1 MHYHPFKTEYLN
13 PPYDSIVIGSGI
25 GGLACA
31 ALLSKLGK
39 KVLVLERHYVAG
51 GFTHTFYRKGYE
63 WDVGVHYI
71 GEVQRKDSMLRKVFD
86 CITNEKLKW
95 AEMPSVYDRIVFPDA
110 EYEFVAGTRNF
121 RDKLCSYFP
130 EEHKAIDQYL
140 ELVYSLASS
149 AKGYFGAKAL
159 PPFVSKIASPFLS
172 SKFLKLAQ
180 KTTLEVVSSLTQ
192 NKKLIG
198 VLTAQYGDY
207 GLPPAQSSFAIH
219 AMVVKHYLGG
229 AAYPIGGSGKIAED
243 ILPIIQ
249 SKGGDV
255 LVRAEV
261 KEILVKGNKTY
272 GVKMANGEEIE
283 AKQVISDA
291 GFLNTVTK
299 IIPKENIEKTGYY
312 NHLKKVKASTAHL
325 CIYIG
330 IKESGAT
337 LNLPKNNYWIY
348 PGYDHDENLRAYFAN
363 PEKAPPAVTYISFP
377 SSKDPDW
384 EKRFPGKSTIEI
396 IGVAPYEWFSKWKDT
411 PWNKRGEDY
420 IAFKNKLAEPLFEN
434 LYKYLP
440 QVKGKIEHFEISSPL
455 STQHF
460 CNYDQGEIY
469 GLDHTP
475 ERFNATWLRP
485 HTPLQNFFL
494 TGQDIV
500 SDGIGGAL
508 MAGVLTASAI
518 TKKNLMK
525 DILTSN
531 FK

>member
-1 MHYHPFKTEYLN
+1 MHYHPFKSEYLKA
-13 PPYDSIVIGSGI
+13 PYDVIVIGSGI
-25 GGLACA
+25 GGLTCA

-39 KVLVLERHYVAG
+39 KVLVLEKHYVAG

-63 WDVGVHYI
+63 WDVGLHYI
-71 GEVQRKDSMLRKVFD
+71 GEVQRKNSILRKVFD
-86 CITNEKLKW
+86 CISDEKLQW
-95 AEMPSVYDRIVFPDA
+95 AEMSPIYDKIIFPDA
-110 EYEFVAGTRNF
+110 EYDFVAGTRNF
-121 RDKLCSYFP
+121 REKLCRYFP
-130 EEHKAIDQYL
+130 EETKAIDQYL
-140 ELVYSLASS
+140 ELVFSLAAS

-159 PPFVSKIASPFLS
+159 PPLLSKVASPFMS
-172 SKFLKLAQ
+172 SNFMKLAK
-180 KTTLEVVSSLTQ
+180 KTTLEVISSLTQ

-207 GLPPAQSSFAIH
+207 GLPPSQSSFAIH

-229 AAYPIGGSGKIAED
+229 AAYPVGGSGKIAED

-249 SKGGDV
+249 KNGGDI

-261 KEILVKGNKTY
+261 KEILLDGKKAR
-272 GVKMANGEEIE
+272 GVKLANGEELE
-283 AKQVISDA
+283 AKLVVSDT
-291 GFLNTVTK
+291 GFINTLTRL
-299 IIPKENIEKTGYY
+299 IPPEAAEKTGYY
-312 NHLKKVKASTAHL
+312 NKVKEVKPSTAHV

-330 IKESGAT
+330 IKESNST
-337 LNLPKNNYWIY
+337 LQLPQTNYWIY
-348 PGYDHDENLRAYFAN
+348 PSYDHDQNLRTYFQN
-363 PEKAPPAVTYISFP
+363 PEAPPPVTYISFP

-384 EKRFPGKSTIEI
+384 EKRFPGKSTLEI
-396 IGVAPYEWFSKWKDT
+396 IGVAPYEWFEKWKGT
-411 PWNKRGEDY
+411 PWNKRGEGYSD
-420 IAFKNKLAEPLFEN
+420 FKEKLAQPLFEN

-440 QVKGKIEHFEISSPL
+440 QVKGKIDHYEISTPL

-460 CNYDQGEIY
+460 CNYEKGEIY

-475 ERFNATWLRP
+475 ERFAASWLRP

-518 TKKNLMK
+518 TRKNLMK
-525 DILTSN
+525 DIMNGSL
-531 FK
+531 